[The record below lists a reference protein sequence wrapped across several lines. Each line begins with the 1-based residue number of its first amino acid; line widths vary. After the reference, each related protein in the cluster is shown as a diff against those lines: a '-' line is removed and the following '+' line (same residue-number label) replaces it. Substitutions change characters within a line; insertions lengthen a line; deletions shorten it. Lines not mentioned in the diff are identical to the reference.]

1 VVVTGLGAITPI
13 GLDVASAWQA
23 CLEGRTGT
31 RALDHPWLDREAFRT
46 HVGSPVVGFDLTERG
61 FPARDLKTLDKACWY
76 ALAATKEAFESAR
89 LDLLPADREG
99 SWRVEG
105 IDADRCVTVVSSG
118 VGGLSA
124 FEAAHGHWVR
134 HGNFRG
140 SAWLRMSLPMLIP
153 NAPTANVAI
162 RFGLRGEC
170 KALPTACAAGAMSI
184 GDAFR
189 LIRGGEADV
198 AACGGTDAVL
208 TDHDG
213 LGLMGFDVLKVM
225 SARNED
231 PAHASRPFDR
241 DRDGFVLG
249 EGAAVLVLEEEAHA
263 RARGAPILAEVLG
276 YATTCDAHDMMQP
289 DPSGRMVQRAFE
301 LALRD
306 AGVSPAD
313 VEHVNA
319 HATATPAGDR
329 VEASVLRRV
338 FGTGGGAPLVCA
350 TKSLTGHCIGAS
362 GAIEAMATVLA
373 LRDGVVHATQNL
385 EHVEPEC
392 ELNHVVGGPARAAL
406 RVAASSSLG
415 FGGHDAVLVFAKA

>member
-13 GLDVASAWQA
+13 GLDVASSWQA
-23 CLEGRTGT
+23 CLDGRTGT
-31 RALDHPWLDREAFRT
+31 RALEYPWLDRQAFRT
-46 HVGSPVVGFDLTERG
+46 QVGAPVLGFDLTERG

-76 ALAATKEAFESAR
+76 ALAATKEAFESAG
-89 LDLLPADREG
+89 LGLSPADREG
-99 SWRVEG
+99 EYRVED
-105 IDADRCVTVVSSG
+105 IDAERCVTVVSSG

-124 FEAAHGHWVR
+124 FEAAHEQWMN
-134 HGNFRG
+134 HGTFRG
-140 SAWLRMSLPMLIP
+140 SAWLRLSLPMLIP

-170 KALPTACAAGAMSI
+170 KALPTACAAGAMSV

-213 LGLMGFDVLKVM
+213 LGLVGFDILKVM

-231 PAHASRPFDR
+231 AGHASRPFDR

-249 EGAAVLVLEEEAHA
+249 EGAAVLILEEESHA

-276 YATTCDAHDMMQP
+276 YASTCDAHDMMQP
-289 DPSGRMVQRAFE
+289 DPTGTMVQRAFE

-306 AGVSPAD
+306 ADVAASD

-319 HATATPAGDR
+319 HATGTPAGDR
-329 VEASVLRRV
+329 VEAAVLRRV
-338 FGTGGGAPLVCA
+338 FGAGAAAPLVSA

-362 GAIEAMATVLA
+362 GAIEAMVTVLA
-373 LRDGVVHATQNL
+373 LRDGLAHATQNL
-385 EHVEPEC
+385 DQVEPEC
-392 ELNHVVGGPARAAL
+392 ELNHVIGAPARAPL
-406 RVAASSSLG
+406 RLAASASMG
-415 FGGHDAVLVFAKA
+415 FGGHDAVLVLART